1 MEECWLD
8 AGVLDGRLCMDSNWL
23 AVGTLL
29 GWSNGCMTGG
39 GGALRR
45 RSDLHTSMAW
55 VYCSRRPSILEMG
68 RAGWDFFTLL
78 LEDRRRVMVHSL
90 SLSFRA
96 HRCALSGTQISTFRG
111 PLAGTQSDIPLLNGA
126 VQGLGSVDELG
137 GGGWAETEPW
147 KPEQDPQPPP
157 PAAPTHPCHGL
168 AYSLHRALPS
178 KSCPGALPG
187 AAAGRGSG
195 EGGRQGFG
203 T

>member
-1 MEECWLD
+1 MEGCCLDGGSAGWMEEVLVGWRGVGWIEGVLVGWRRRWLDAGSAGWIEECWLD
-8 AGVLDGRLCMDSNWL
+8 AGVLDGRVCMDSNWL
-23 AVGTLL
+23 DVGTLL

-96 HRCALSGTQISTFRG
+96 HRCTLSGTQISTFRG
-111 PLAGTQSDIPLLNGA
+111 PLFGPPLGKA
-126 VQGLGSVDELG
+126 
-137 GGGWAETEPW
+137 T
-147 KPEQDPQPPP
+147 
-157 PAAPTHPCHGL
+157 
-168 AYSLHRALPS
+168 PS
-178 KSCPGALPG
+178 PGRSQTYL
-187 AAAGRGSG
+187 
-195 EGGRQGFG
+195 F
-203 T
+203 